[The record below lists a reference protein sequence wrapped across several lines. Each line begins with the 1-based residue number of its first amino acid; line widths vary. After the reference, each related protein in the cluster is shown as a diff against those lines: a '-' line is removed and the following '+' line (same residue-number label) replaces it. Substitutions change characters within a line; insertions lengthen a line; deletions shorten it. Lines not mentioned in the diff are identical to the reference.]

1 MKKLY
6 TQEQIDEMRKR
17 LYDRSTAVNQTVRH
31 ELTDE
36 KVPVASDWQTSHVH
50 KTDNVSDVRADLPV
64 DLEVAEE
71 APMAEEVVRP
81 KRRYR
86 TFIMVGSFVLFIIGV
101 GISSL
106 YLYFGGNQI
115 SSQNIQVSV
124 DGPPIIG
131 GGEVYPLQV
140 SVTNNNSVTIE
151 SATLIVKYP
160 LGTRSVGDNPR
171 NLFEERIPLD
181 DITSG
186 EVQNVPIQVAVYGE
200 ESTEKQIETTIEYR
214 VNGSNGMFYKDA
226 EPLTFRISSSPLVL
240 RIESIDKVASG
251 QIVDIT
257 MSAVSNASTPL
268 NDIIITASYPNGF
281 SFESAEPAP
290 VFGQNVWKIDEILP
304 EQTKKITLQGVISG
318 LAEEKLVINFE
329 AGPANPDN
337 QYLVGSTLA
346 ETKSEFLIER
356 PFIDVVVAIDGKTKQ
371 DIVLE
376 EGRKANVS
384 LAIKNTLDETVY
396 DMLVEVIPGGNALDE
411 NSISSSGGF
420 YDSNTGTVRWEV
432 ANNSSFD
439 RVLPGQ
445 SRTLDFTINPG
456 SVRTTA
462 SFDLVVN
469 VYARRV
475 AESNAQETLIGSTRA
490 EAKYSSNIT
499 LGSQANRNAGRFGDS
514 GPVPPQVGETTTY
527 TLIVAAE
534 AGANDIANAIVET
547 SLPVHVDWLNQFE
560 ADGEV
565 TYNSVSQSLTW
576 EVGDISN
583 GTRKELYFQVGLKPS
598 VSQVG
603 SEPTL
608 LNSQKIRAN
617 DRFTGSLLQDSAPAV
632 TTELSTEMGFERGNG
647 VVVR

>member
-1 MKKLY
+1 M
-6 TQEQIDEMRKR
+6 
-17 LYDRSTAVNQTVRH
+17 
-31 ELTDE
+31 
-36 KVPVASDWQTSHVH
+36 
-50 KTDNVSDVRADLPV
+50 
-64 DLEVAEE
+64 
-71 APMAEEVVRP
+71 
-81 KRRYR
+81 
-86 TFIMVGSFVLFIIGV
+86 
-101 GISSL
+101 
-106 YLYFGGNQI
+106 
-115 SSQNIQVSV
+115 
-124 DGPPIIG
+124 
-131 GGEVYPLQV
+131 
-140 SVTNNNSVTIE
+140 
-151 SATLIVKYP
+151 
-160 LGTRSVGDNPR
+160 
-171 NLFEERIPLD
+171 
-181 DITSG
+181 
-186 EVQNVPIQVAVYGE
+186 
-200 ESTEKQIETTIEYR
+200 
-214 VNGSNGMFYKDA
+214 
-226 EPLTFRISSSPLVL
+226 
-240 RIESIDKVASG
+240 
-251 QIVDIT
+251 
-257 MSAVSNASTPL
+257 
-268 NDIIITASYPNGF
+268 
-281 SFESAEPAP
+281 
-290 VFGQNVWKIDEILP
+290 
-304 EQTKKITLQGVISG
+304 
-318 LAEEKLVINFE
+318 
-329 AGPANPDN
+329 
-337 QYLVGSTLA
+337 
-346 ETKSEFLIER
+346 
-356 PFIDVVVAIDGKTKQ
+356 
-371 DIVLE
+371 
-376 EGRKANVS
+376 
-384 LAIKNTLDETVY
+384 
-396 DMLVEVIPGGNALDE
+396 
-411 NSISSSGGF
+411 
-420 YDSNTGTVRWEV
+420 
-432 ANNSSFD
+432 
-439 RVLPGQ
+439 LPGQ